1 MFPSVTAFFIHIFKE
16 HYKLPTACFTIIP
29 PSVPCSSYLIIAVFT
44 RYISSSY
51 SVSVFPTF
59 LALVKKYFTYSS
71 LILFCFLAGLYT
83 ILSLHVLLAL
93 QMLLRVLFLFS
104 FLSSFLFIHAV
115 LLYSCC
121 SFICNFPIL
130 KPVMKITQRLP
141 AFCSFCH
148 EQALYCIVINFW

>member
-29 PSVPCSSYLIIAVFT
+29 PSVPCSGYLIIAVFT

-51 SVSVFPTF
+51 SVS
-59 LALVKKYFTYSS
+59 YFTYSS

-104 FLSSFLFIHAV
+104 FLSSFLFTHAV

>member
-1 MFPSVTAFFIHIFKE
+1 MLPAVTVSFIYILKE
-16 HYKLPTACFTIIP
+16 HYKLTTICFTIIP
-29 PSVPCSSYLIIAVFT
+29 PRVPYSCYLIIVVFT
-44 RYISSSY
+44 CYISSSY

-71 LILFCFLAGLYT
+71 LILFSFLAGLYT
-83 ILSLHVLLAL
+83 ILSLHVPLAL
-93 QMLLRVLFLFS
+93 QMLLCILFLFS

-141 AFCSFCH
+141 AFSSFPH
-148 EQALYCIVINFW
+148 EQTLYSIVLVFW

>member
-16 HYKLPTACFTIIP
+16 HYKLPTACFTIVP
-29 PSVPCSSYLIIAVFT
+29 PSVPCSGYLIIAVFT

-51 SVSVFPTF
+51 SVS
-59 LALVKKYFTYSS
+59 YFTYSS

-104 FLSSFLFIHAV
+104 FLSSFLFTHAV